1 MKKGPALGAGAALLA
16 ALALANPASAF
27 DVADFSSGMG
37 KSEVMQ
43 KLATQWNFDKL
54 VEPSEDTILAYDTE
68 GSVNRRYLFR
78 FCKGK
83 LTGFE
88 QDIKPSLKALVIVI
102 SNYTQQHGQPDKVY
116 ANTHMVSNGEKHVL
130 GMFWKKG
137 NEHIGVKYL
146 ILPSAEQMSLAF
158 DVSNLC
164 YQTPSF

>member
-1 MKKGPALGAGAALLA
+1 MTKKPALLGCAALLA
-16 ALALANPASAF
+16 AFALPAQAF
-27 DVADFSSGMG
+27 EVADFASGMG
-37 KSEVMQ
+37 KSEVLQ
-43 KLATQWNFDKL
+43 KLATQWNFDKIQ
-54 VEPSEDTILAYDTE
+54 EPSEDTVLAYDTE

-83 LTGFE
+83 LSGFE

-102 SNYTQQHGQPDKVY
+102 SNYSQKYGQPAKVY

-130 GMFWKKG
+130 GLFWKQ
-137 NEHIGVKYL
+137 NTEHIGVKYL

-158 DVSNLC
+158 DVTNLC